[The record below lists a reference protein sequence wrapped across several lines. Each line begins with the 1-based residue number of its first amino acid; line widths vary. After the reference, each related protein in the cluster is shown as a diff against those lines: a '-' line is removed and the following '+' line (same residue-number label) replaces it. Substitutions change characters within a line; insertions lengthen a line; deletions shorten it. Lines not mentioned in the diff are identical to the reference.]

1 MKLHRAVVRASGK
14 SVGEVDESATRSANF
29 FGPEL
34 EWPAMGLVPRP
45 PAFSPGF
52 TSFVW
57 GVTLGAF
64 VWIGLLAIG
73 ISAGTAFLFGLV
85 SAVLIFFYV
94 RLYGAD
100 QLRR

>member
-1 MKLHRAVVRASGK
+1 VA
-14 SVGEVDESATRSANF
+14 F
-29 FGPEL
+29 P
-34 EWPAMGLVPRP
+34 PRP

-57 GVTLGAF
+57 GLALGGF

-73 ISAGTAFLFGLV
+73 VSGGTAFLSGV
-85 SAVLIFFYV
+85 VAAVAIFFYV
-94 RLYGAD
+94 RLFGID